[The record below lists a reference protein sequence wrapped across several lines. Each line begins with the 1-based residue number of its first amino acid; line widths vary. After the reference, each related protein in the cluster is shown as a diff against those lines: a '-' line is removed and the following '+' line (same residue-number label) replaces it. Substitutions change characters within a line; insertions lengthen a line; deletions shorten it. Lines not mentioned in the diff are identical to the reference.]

1 MANSEINL
9 FKSGV
14 HNLLN
19 AEIIPKDA
27 SQDAQNWY
35 TQDGVIKLIPG
46 KAPVG
51 SAGSVG
57 FITGE
62 IFGYKVDGS
71 TVHWRKAGTK
81 IQYFDGTTWQDTIT
95 GLTADADY
103 TFTNYSSLAG
113 TFTFAFG
120 VDGIYKMHNANP
132 ASYNSMYNASINFKG
147 FAFIDRGRTILWNRT
162 EDKTGLYGSY
172 IDNQR
177 AVSGS
182 TGVYTSVT
190 GEATSSLTG
199 TLAFKTGNPTRNCF
213 NVQITLTGSGE
224 VYTDNYDGTLTGS
237 LGGTGTINYITGAY
251 TLSNSGVG
259 TASYQWEDSN
269 IRGITDFRKS
279 NPRVAG
285 EGFQF
290 PQDEGGDPIMSVLVG
305 QDGAYYSIKK
315 SSAYRLYLEADDT
328 NATNEVYRKEL
339 GLSSLRGAISTGKG
353 IVFMNTA
360 NPEKPE
366 MTILQKNI
374 TGDNIE
380 PVVLF
385 PHFKFANYTYNDTT
399 VDTYERY
406 IIVACKSNG
415 AVNNDTLLL
424 CDMTNNTVDI
434 TKYAGRTFA
443 RDAGQLYMGS
453 SLSLTI
459 YNLFSG
465 FDDDGESIDNY
476 YVTKDELYESERL
489 KKYRKIWLKGNI
501 GPDQSYQVYVNYD
514 NTGNQLVGTVLG
526 TGSYVDYTDQQTIGS
541 NLIGDI
547 QIGGADTTDIYP
559 YFIEIRLK
567 KVPKFRKRSITFK
580 ALGIGYVDINFL
592 LDYDISTF
600 EYKLPSRFRQKQNVS
615 LDGETIDNPLPEF

>member
-172 IDNQR
+172 VDNQR

-224 VYTDNYDGTLTGS
+224 VYTDNYD
-237 LGGTGTINYITGAY
+237 
-251 TLSNSGVG
+251 
-259 TASYQWEDSN
+259 
-269 IRGITDFRKS
+269 
-279 NPRVAG
+279 
-285 EGFQF
+285 
-290 PQDEGGDPIMSVLVG
+290 
-305 QDGAYYSIKK
+305 
-315 SSAYRLYLEADDT
+315 
-328 NATNEVYRKEL
+328 
-339 GLSSLRGAISTGKG
+339 
-353 IVFMNTA
+353 
-360 NPEKPE
+360 
-366 MTILQKNI
+366 
-374 TGDNIE
+374 
-380 PVVLF
+380 
-385 PHFKFANYTYNDTT
+385 
-399 VDTYERY
+399 
-406 IIVACKSNG
+406 
-415 AVNNDTLLL
+415 
-424 CDMTNNTVDI
+424 
-434 TKYAGRTFA
+434 
-443 RDAGQLYMGS
+443 
-453 SLSLTI
+453 
-459 YNLFSG
+459 
-465 FDDDGESIDNY
+465 
-476 YVTKDELYESERL
+476 
-489 KKYRKIWLKGNI
+489 
-501 GPDQSYQVYVNYD
+501 
-514 NTGNQLVGTVLG
+514 
-526 TGSYVDYTDQQTIGS
+526 
-541 NLIGDI
+541 
-547 QIGGADTTDIYP
+547 
-559 YFIEIRLK
+559 
-567 KVPKFRKRSITFK
+567 
-580 ALGIGYVDINFL
+580 
-592 LDYDISTF
+592 
-600 EYKLPSRFRQKQNVS
+600 
-615 LDGETIDNPLPEF
+615 

>member
-172 IDNQR
+172 VDNQR

-385 PHFKFANYTYNDTT
+385 PHFKFA
-399 VDTYERY
+399 
-406 IIVACKSNG
+406 IVSFGIVSYSSKPY
-415 AVNNDTLLL
+415 LL
-424 CDMTNNTVDI
+424 
-434 TKYAGRTFA
+434 
-443 RDAGQLYMGS
+443 
-453 SLSLTI
+453 
-459 YNLFSG
+459 
-465 FDDDGESIDNY
+465 
-476 YVTKDELYESERL
+476 
-489 KKYRKIWLKGNI
+489 
-501 GPDQSYQVYVNYD
+501 
-514 NTGNQLVGTVLG
+514 
-526 TGSYVDYTDQQTIGS
+526 
-541 NLIGDI
+541 
-547 QIGGADTTDIYP
+547 
-559 YFIEIRLK
+559 
-567 KVPKFRKRSITFK
+567 
-580 ALGIGYVDINFL
+580 FL
-592 LDYDISTF
+592 L
-600 EYKLPSRFRQKQNVS
+600 
-615 LDGETIDNPLPEF
+615 